1 MIFQAYREVFK
12 NSNASLSPL
21 QLSQTMGVS
30 QFAPRT
36 FAAAVVQG
44 SEPAYRTGRLQFI
57 LNAAKG
63 SDKKGRCSFSR
74 GRSFSSDKQ
83 NDGAQRPPLA
93 AHFPRAV
100 DFAGL
105 QARTLPRTMA
115 SCPHHFAELIWLLTM
130 RRTQAILVIV
140 ALLATPL
147 ALLARGMNGGNSE
160 CTTMCCLAPVSYTHL
175 DVYKRQGGR

>member
-44 SEPAYRTGRLQFI
+44 SEPTYRTGRLQFI

-63 SDKKGRCSFSR
+63 SDKKGRCSFSE

-83 NDGAQRPPLA
+83 NGGAQRPPLA

-100 DFAGL
+100 DLRGSS
-105 QARTLPRTMA
+105 QDITENDGVLPA
-115 SCPHHFAELIWLLTM
+115 SFC
-130 RRTQAILVIV
+130 
-140 ALLATPL
+140 
-147 ALLARGMNGGNSE
+147 
-160 CTTMCCLAPVSYTHL
+160 
-175 DVYKRQGGR
+175 